1 MTLTAV
7 IADDEPVA
15 IRRLER
21 LLAAIPGV
29 DVVGSGLNCATVRE
43 QIERLRPDL
52 LLADIEMPG
61 ETGLSLVESLDPL
74 SAPVVIFVTA
84 FSEYALEA
92 FGLDSAD
99 YLLKPVEPER
109 LAAAIE
115 RVRRRIA
122 IRSSAERE
130 DELQSVVA
138 ALRARLPKPQDAFV
152 WARDR
157 FTDHRVALEAILW
170 LEAERDY
177 VRLHTAERRY
187 LVRDR
192 LSAFETR
199 LPPALFVRVHR
210 SALVRRS
217 AVVAVG
223 AKGDRA
229 HVLTLSNGDVVPVS
243 RGFADAAHSFPLTP
257 TDSVL

>member
-1 MTLTAV
+1 MTLSAV

-15 IRRLER
+15 VRRLHR

-29 DVVGSGLNCATVRE
+29 DVVGSGLNCAAVRE

-74 SAPVVIFVTA
+74 TAPVVIFVTA
-84 FSEYALEA
+84 FSEYAMEA

-109 LAAAIE
+109 LAAAVE

-122 IRSSAERE
+122 GRSAAERE
-130 DELQSVVA
+130 DELRSVVS
-138 ALRARLPKPQDAFV
+138 ALRARLPNAQSAFV
-152 WARDR
+152 WARDG
-157 FTDHRVALEAILW
+157 FTDHRVPLEAILW

-177 VRLHTAERRY
+177 VRLHTEARRY

-192 LSAFETR
+192 LSAFEKR
-199 LPPALFVRVHR
+199 LPTDHFVRVHR
-210 SALVRRS
+210 SALVRRA
-217 AVVAVG
+217 AVVAIG
-223 AKGDRA
+223 PKGDRA
-229 HVLTLSNGDVVPVS
+229 YALTLSNGDVVPVS
-243 RGFADAAHSFPLTP
+243 RGFADAAHSLPRTP
-257 TDSVL
+257 ADNAP